1 MNELPFSLKRE
12 PEQWAD
18 LYQLI
23 KIAAITA
30 ESEEIMNSK
39 FKQTVKRL
47 ISGLVAAATAIT
59 MLPHIPAFA
68 ETGTT
73 TYSYDGYDV
82 EYSVLN
88 EWDNGQTVEIKV
100 TNTSDDSILN
110 WAVKYNAQG
119 EISNL
124 WNAAVYDNQGEDY
137 IIKNSGWNYEIAPG
151 QTVNFGYTLVDDK
164 FETPDDFELCSKRVD
179 VAIGY
184 EAALNI
190 IEQWNTGIKGEI
202 VITNTSDEPLEAW
215 TYSFDSN
222 FTIDNLWDARILA
235 SADNHYTIASEMWT
249 NPIAVGDSKV
259 IGFTAFINEDI
270 TPEIS
275 NGMLTVIEIDILEI
289 DWEDTT
295 DTDGDG
301 LPDVYEKFLL
311 GTDEKNPDTDGDG
324 LTDYQETFITETDPL
339 KYDSVTEEI
348 SDSDVDIDG
357 DGLSNIQEIELGTDP
372 RKSDTDNDGLS
383 DSDELNIYNTDPLN
397 PDTDEDGLNDG
408 DEVILGLNPL
418 KSDTDDNG
426 VLDSDEYIEQ
436 DVNRNRFDNSLFSNN
451 VAIPSALNVSA
462 KGNANNNINISEYT
476 GYLKGEER
484 AYVGKVI
491 EITNSDIN
499 NGILTFALD
508 NKYNVKKYEIGG
520 TITNG
525 LLICYNDGE
534 YTTPLETVYD
544 EETRTLS
551 ADISSEGIYFVLDVM
566 GWLDLMGVD
575 LSEEENFSIT
585 PAARRKSA
593 NNVSKSDIS
602 IADSK
607 IKAQVDIVFVIDTTG
622 SMGSYITNV
631 KNNITAFVN
640 EIEAAGISPSFALV
654 DYRDITCDGQYSTNI
669 KKNNDGDNWFKNA
682 EDFKSAIAKLTVNG
696 GGDGPETAIDGLEMA
711 RRLNLRTSSQK
722 FFVLVTDANYKI
734 ANNYGIESMSEMIE
748 LLVNDKINVS
758 VISNTSYN
766 STYRELYENTG
777 GLFAN
782 VGSNFK
788 DELLKIADMINE
800 ETNNGY
806 WIALK
811 GLVPQIVK
819 LDEKPSIGSAANTD
833 EDTRL
838 DIEEL
843 KSVEPMDT
851 IDVSWFLY
859 LLGLPRD
866 YTEETIP
873 YYDYYSNPTLE
884 DTDFDGID
892 DGFDPFPTNNTFSGI
907 MHYNHNDDNKT
918 CDVEFNVDYRT
929 LFGNNTEYSQSLAN
943 LSILYASDAYD
954 DNYIEVTEGTSGGAD
969 DGCVTF
975 GGLFGLDGKF
985 ITIDGDDY
993 LEDKDDIT
1001 QFYVGHR
1008 TVKYG
1013 GEEREIII
1021 LSVRGTN
1028 STNAEWSSNF
1038 DVGADTSEYYNLTG
1052 SHPDW
1057 KNKEN
1062 HKGFDVTMNR
1072 VLKEYN
1078 KYAESQGFNSD
1089 SIKKTILV
1097 TGHSRGGAIANL
1109 LGAYFEKRS
1118 DYKSFTYTFASP
1130 FTTTDPLAESYST
1143 IMNVMNTD
1151 DLIPHL
1157 PIKEWDFKKYGKMFK
1172 ISVEDNYEYKG
1183 LFIGNAG
1190 DGTFE
1195 KLVGFDY
1202 NNDGGTQRTL
1212 SYFSKIATGR
1222 DDLYVYDES
1231 DDGKVNLKNKY
1242 HTTKSGAEEEMEE
1255 LKEELAKY
1263 KLDKFCTLYV
1273 VGGGF
1278 LTPYH
1283 VEVNYCPAYLMQDLA
1298 NLTTS
1303 KQLENYPTFGFDT
1316 RGKYAYAKTS
1326 FIVSSGFGA
1335 DFVVGGMVD
1344 PHMQPTYYLIAHNTL
1359 ESQYDSE

>member
-1 MNELPFSLKRE
+1 MN
-12 PEQWAD
+12 
-18 LYQLI
+18 
-23 KIAAITA
+23 
-30 ESEEIMNSK
+30 NK
-39 FKQTVKRL
+39 FKQTVKRM
-47 ISGLVAAATAIT
+47 ISGFVAAATAIT
-59 MLPHIPAFA
+59 ILPQMPAFA
-68 ETGTT
+68 ETGAT

-100 TNTSDDSILN
+100 TNTGDDSILN
-110 WAVKYNAQG
+110 WAVKYDAQG

-124 WNAAVYDNQGEDY
+124 WNATVYDNEGEEY

-151 QTVNFGYTLVDDK
+151 QTVNFGYTLTDYELDS
-164 FETPDDFELCSKRVD
+164 PDNFVLCSERVEMAD
-179 VAIGY
+179 AY

-190 IEQWNTGIKGEI
+190 IEQWNTGIKGEL
-202 VITNTSDEPLEAW
+202 VITNTSDKPLEAW

-222 FTIDNLWDARILA
+222 FTIDNLWNARIQE

-259 IGFTAFINEDI
+259 IGFTASIDKDI

-275 NGMLTVIEIDILEI
+275 NDALTVVEIYSLEI
-289 DWEDTT
+289 DWENTT

-301 LPDVYEKFLL
+301 LPDVYEEFLL

-324 LTDYQETFITETDPL
+324 LTDYQEVFITETDPL
-339 KYDSVTEEI
+339 KYDSVIKGI
-348 SDSDVDIDG
+348 SDSDIDVDD

-372 RKSDTDNDGLS
+372 RKSDTDNDELS
-383 DSDELNIYNTDPLN
+383 DSDELNIYNTDPLK
-397 PDTDEDGLNDG
+397 PDTDADGINDG
-408 DEVILGLNPL
+408 DEIILGLNPL
-418 KSDTDDNG
+418 KPDTDDDG
-426 VLDSDEYIEQ
+426 VLDSEEYIDQ
-436 DVNRNRFDNSLFSNN
+436 NVNRNRFDNNLFSNN
-451 VAIPSALNVSA
+451 IAIPSALNVSA
-462 KGNANNNINISEYT
+462 KGNANNNISISEYT

-499 NGILTFALD
+499 NGILSFVLD
-508 NKYNVKKYEIGG
+508 DKYNVKKYEIGG
-520 TITNG
+520 MVTNG

-566 GWLDLMGVD
+566 GWLGLMGVELPEGED
-575 LSEEENFSIT
+575 FSIT
-585 PAARRKSA
+585 PTVRRKSA
-593 NNVSKSDIS
+593 NNASGTDIS

-654 DYRDITCDGQYSTNI
+654 DYRDITCDGQYSSNV
-669 KKNNDGDNWFKNA
+669 KKNNDGDNWFKDA

-734 ANNYGIESMSEMIE
+734 ANNYGIESMSKMIN

-758 VISNTSYN
+758 VVSNTRYN
-766 STYRELYENTG
+766 STYRELYESTG

-811 GLVPQIVK
+811 GLIPQIVK
-819 LDEKPSIGSAANTD
+819 LDEKPSIGSTANTD

-851 IDVSWFLY
+851 IDISWFLY
-859 LLGLPRD
+859 FLGLPRD

-873 YYDYYSNPTLE
+873 YYDFYSNPTLV
-884 DTDFDGID
+884 DTDFDGIE
-892 DGFDPFPTNNTFSGI
+892 DGVDPFPTNNTFGGI
-907 MHYNHNDDNKT
+907 MHYNHNDNSET
-918 CDVEFNVDYRT
+918 CDVEFTVDYRT
-929 LFGNNTEYSQSLAN
+929 LFGNNTEYYQSLAN

-969 DGCVTF
+969 DGCETF
-975 GGLFGLDGKF
+975 GELFGLDGKF
-985 ITIDGDDY
+985 ITIDDDDY

-1089 SIKKTILV
+1089 SVKKTILV

-1130 FTTTDPLAESYST
+1130 FTTTDSSAESYST

-1157 PIKEWDFKKYGKMFK
+1157 PIEQWDFKKYGKMFK

-1183 LFIGNAG
+1183 LDGLAG

-1212 SYFSKIATGR
+1212 SYFSKIANGR
-1222 DDLYVYDES
+1222 EDLYVYDES

-1242 HTTKSGAEEEMEE
+1242 HTTKSGAEKEMEE

-1283 VEVNYCPAYLMQDLA
+1283 VEVNYCPAYLMQNLA
-1298 NLTTS
+1298 NMTTRDD
-1303 KQLENYPTFGFDT
+1303 LPEGFPATGYDT
-1316 RGKYAYAKTS
+1316 RGKYARAKAS
-1326 FIVSSGFGA
+1326 FVVSSGFGMDA
-1335 DFVVGGMVD
+1335 KLGGMVD
-1344 PHMQPTYYLIAHNTL
+1344 PHMQPTYYLIAHNTY